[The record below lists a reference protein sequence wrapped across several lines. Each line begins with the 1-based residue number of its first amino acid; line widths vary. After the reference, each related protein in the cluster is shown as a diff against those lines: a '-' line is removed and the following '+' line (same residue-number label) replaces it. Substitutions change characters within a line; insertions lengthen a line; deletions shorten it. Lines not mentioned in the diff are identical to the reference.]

1 MSFQPSRKKIFCIF
15 TTSYFACPAQDS
27 PLKTYWENEKK
38 ISLLGQVS
46 KMFLLTFL
54 PILFTTFMYLP
65 KRKMNTF
72 FFTAL
77 IQNPCIDLFLVRM
90 LRLVSKSLI
99 LQQKNIDW
107 AHAVAHDR
115 LCVNKIVTENYSS
128 KSRNLYTSKNMK
140 GKIEGQFHSQ
150 KMWKEYF
157 PNLLET
163 ALLCQSFVYWI
174 RDFKYWLLAYFLI
187 FFNCAKF
194 QQDWTTLIL
203 DIL

>member
-1 MSFQPSRKKIFCIF
+1 MKNLGSVLLSSRNHPKYFYQCNHDDKIFLDSKHILKVSFQPSRKKIFCIF

-46 KMFLLTFL
+46 KMLLLTFL

-99 LQQKNIDW
+99 LQQKI
-107 AHAVAHDR
+107 
-115 LCVNKIVTENYSS
+115 LTEH
-128 KSRNLYTSKNMK
+128 M
-140 GKIEGQFHSQ
+140 Q
-150 KMWKEYF
+150 
-157 PNLLET
+157 
-163 ALLCQSFVYWI
+163 
-174 RDFKYWLLAYFLI
+174 
-187 FFNCAKF
+187 
-194 QQDWTTLIL
+194 
-203 DIL
+203 